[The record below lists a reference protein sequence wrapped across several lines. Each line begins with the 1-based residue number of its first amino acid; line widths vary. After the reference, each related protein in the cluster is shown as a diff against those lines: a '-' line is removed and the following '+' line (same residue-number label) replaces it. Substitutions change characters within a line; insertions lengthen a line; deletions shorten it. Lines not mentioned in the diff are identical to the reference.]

1 MPRKL
6 LQFNS
11 ETDNIKITATHIRSA
26 DDVSLNIESA
36 HNINITSSNIN
47 LTPSDLS
54 LSVPL
59 KVPSIMVSGET
70 LEDYIG
76 TIAGRANSSNTFSV
90 ENSGNILLTDI
101 SDVSNTWITPA
112 NYTKDI
118 SLSSFNSSVKI
129 EFKVNY
135 IASPEANQFISF
147 QVTRGSNPDISIVF
161 QDCSLGTD
169 VGATLR
175 SIYYGNFIDT
185 LVPES
190 NPVTYTLHYKLH
202 CPPGDNI
209 DTPFGILGGVNNR
222 NYIYLHELYKA

>member
-11 ETDNIKITATHIRSA
+11 ETDNIKITATHIKSA
-26 DDVSLNIESA
+26 DDVSLNIESVN
-36 HNINITSSNIN
+36 NINITSSNIN

-54 LSVPL
+54 LNVPL
-59 KVPSIMVSGET
+59 KVPAITVSGES
-70 LEDYIG
+70 LEDFIINVAG
-76 TIAGRANSSNTFSV
+76 NVNIAV
-90 ENSGNILLTDI
+90 ENSGNILQTDI
-101 SDVSNTWITPA
+101 SNVPNIWITPA
-112 NYTKDI
+112 NYNKDI

-147 QVTRGSNPDISIVF
+147 RVTRGSNPDISIVF

-209 DTPFGILGGVNNR
+209 DTSFGILGGVNNR